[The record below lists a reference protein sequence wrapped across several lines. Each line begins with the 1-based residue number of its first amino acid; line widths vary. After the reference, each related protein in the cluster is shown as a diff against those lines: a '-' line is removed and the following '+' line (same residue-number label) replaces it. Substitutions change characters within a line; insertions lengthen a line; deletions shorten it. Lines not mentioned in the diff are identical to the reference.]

1 MDVILLEKIS
11 NLGELGDLV
20 SVKPGYARNF
30 LVPQSKAVWA
40 TAGAKTRVDERR
52 RELAQLDAERLE
64 VAQAKSDLLP
74 AELTLQRNQR
84 SVCLMVRSRRL
95 VNIPS
100 RLFCILRCAKPW
112 PLKSS
117 GNRNNSTALGMAFCG
132 KPAAG
137 LTWVCLKASNP
148 QRSLSTWVG
157 ENSKCP
163 WRSNTL
169 MV

>member
-74 AELTLQRNQR
+74 AELTLQRKAGEEG
-84 SVCLMVRSRRL
+84 
-95 VNIPS
+95 
-100 RLFCILRCAKPW
+100 RLFGSVAASDVAETSISISVSPD
-112 PLKSS
+112 SS
-117 GNRNNSTALGMAFCG
+117 VTSSIVTPVGI
-132 KPAAG
+132 
-137 LTWVCLKASNP
+137 WVA
-148 QRSLSTWVG
+148 
-157 ENSKCP
+157 
-163 WRSNTL
+163 
-169 MV
+169 

>member
-74 AELTLQRNQR
+74 AELTLQRKAGEEGRLFGSVAAPDVGDSLAEMGITVQR
-84 SVCLMVRSRRL
+84 SEVSMPNGPIKEIGEHTIEVILHSEVR
-95 VNIPS
+95 
-100 RLFCILRCAKPW
+100 K
-112 PLKSS
+112 
-117 GNRNNSTALGMAFCG
+117 
-132 KPAAG
+132 
-137 LTWVCLKASNP
+137 
-148 QRSLSTWVG
+148 
-157 ENSKCP
+157 
-163 WRSNTL
+163 TL
-169 MV
+169 DVKVEWEQE

>member
-74 AELTLQRNQR
+74 AELTLQRKAGEEGRLFGSVAALDVVDSLAEMGIMVQR
-84 SVCLMVRSRRL
+84 SEVSMPNGPIKEIGEHTIEVILHSDVR
-95 VNIPS
+95 
-100 RLFCILRCAKPW
+100 K
-112 PLKSS
+112 
-117 GNRNNSTALGMAFCG
+117 
-132 KPAAG
+132 
-137 LTWVCLKASNP
+137 
-148 QRSLSTWVG
+148 
-157 ENSKCP
+157 
-163 WRSNTL
+163 TL
-169 MV
+169 DVKVELEQE

>member
-40 TAGAKTRVDERR
+40 TADAKTRVDERR

-74 AELTLQRNQR
+74 AELTLQRKAGEEGRLFGSVAALDVVDSLTAMGITVQR
-84 SVCLMVRSRRL
+84 SEVSMPNGPIKEIGEHTIEIILHPEVR
-95 VNIPS
+95 
-100 RLFCILRCAKPW
+100 K
-112 PLKSS
+112 
-117 GNRNNSTALGMAFCG
+117 
-132 KPAAG
+132 
-137 LTWVCLKASNP
+137 
-148 QRSLSTWVG
+148 
-157 ENSKCP
+157 
-163 WRSNTL
+163 TL
-169 MV
+169 DVKVELEQE

>member
-74 AELTLQRNQR
+74 AELTLQRKAGEEGRLFGSVAALDVVDSLTAMGITVQR
-84 SVCLMVRSRRL
+84 SEVSMPNGPIKEIGEHTIEVILHSEVR
-95 VNIPS
+95 
-100 RLFCILRCAKPW
+100 K
-112 PLKSS
+112 
-117 GNRNNSTALGMAFCG
+117 
-132 KPAAG
+132 
-137 LTWVCLKASNP
+137 
-148 QRSLSTWVG
+148 
-157 ENSKCP
+157 
-163 WRSNTL
+163 TL
-169 MV
+169 DVKVELEQE

>member
-74 AELTLQRNQR
+74 AELTLQRKAGEEGRLFGSVAALDVVDSLTAMGITVQR
-84 SVCLMVRSRRL
+84 SEVSMPNGPIKEIGEHTIEVILHAEVR
-95 VNIPS
+95 
-100 RLFCILRCAKPW
+100 K
-112 PLKSS
+112 
-117 GNRNNSTALGMAFCG
+117 
-132 KPAAG
+132 
-137 LTWVCLKASNP
+137 
-148 QRSLSTWVG
+148 
-157 ENSKCP
+157 
-163 WRSNTL
+163 TL
-169 MV
+169 DVKVELEQE

>member
-74 AELTLQRNQR
+74 AELTLQRKAGEEGRLFGSVAAPDVVDSLAEMDITVQR
-84 SVCLMVRSRRL
+84 SEVSMPNGPIKEIGEHTIEVILHSEVR
-95 VNIPS
+95 
-100 RLFCILRCAKPW
+100 K
-112 PLKSS
+112 
-117 GNRNNSTALGMAFCG
+117 
-132 KPAAG
+132 
-137 LTWVCLKASNP
+137 
-148 QRSLSTWVG
+148 
-157 ENSKCP
+157 
-163 WRSNTL
+163 TL
-169 MV
+169 DVKVEWEQE

>member
-1 MDVILLEKIS
+1 MDIILLGKIS

-74 AELTLQRNQR
+74 AELTLQRKAGEEGRLFGSVAALDVVDSLAAMGITVQR
-84 SVCLMVRSRRL
+84 SEVSMPNGPIKEIGEHTIEVILHAEVR
-95 VNIPS
+95 
-100 RLFCILRCAKPW
+100 K
-112 PLKSS
+112 
-117 GNRNNSTALGMAFCG
+117 
-132 KPAAG
+132 
-137 LTWVCLKASNP
+137 
-148 QRSLSTWVG
+148 
-157 ENSKCP
+157 
-163 WRSNTL
+163 TL
-169 MV
+169 DVKVELEQE

>member
-40 TAGAKTRVDERR
+40 TPGAKTRVDERR

-74 AELTLQRNQR
+74 AELTLQRKAGEEGRLFGSVAALDVIDSLAEMGITVQR
-84 SVCLMVRSRRL
+84 SEVSMPNGPIKEIGEHTIEVILHSEVR
-95 VNIPS
+95 
-100 RLFCILRCAKPW
+100 K
-112 PLKSS
+112 
-117 GNRNNSTALGMAFCG
+117 
-132 KPAAG
+132 
-137 LTWVCLKASNP
+137 
-148 QRSLSTWVG
+148 
-157 ENSKCP
+157 
-163 WRSNTL
+163 TL
-169 MV
+169 DVKVELEQE

>member
-40 TAGAKTRVDERR
+40 TADAKTRVDERR

-74 AELTLQRNQR
+74 AELTLQRKAGEEGRLFGSVAARDVVDSLAEMGITVQR
-84 SVCLMVRSRRL
+84 SEVSMPNGPIKEIGEHTIEV
-95 VNIPS
+95 
-100 RLFCILRCAKPW
+100 ILHSDARK
-112 PLKSS
+112 
-117 GNRNNSTALGMAFCG
+117 
-132 KPAAG
+132 
-137 LTWVCLKASNP
+137 
-148 QRSLSTWVG
+148 
-157 ENSKCP
+157 
-163 WRSNTL
+163 TL
-169 MV
+169 DVKVELEQE

>member
-74 AELTLQRNQR
+74 AELTLQRKAGEEGRLFGSVAAPDVVDSLAEMGITVQR
-84 SVCLMVRSRRL
+84 SEVSMPNGPIKEIGEHTIEVILHSEVR
-95 VNIPS
+95 
-100 RLFCILRCAKPW
+100 K
-112 PLKSS
+112 
-117 GNRNNSTALGMAFCG
+117 
-132 KPAAG
+132 
-137 LTWVCLKASNP
+137 
-148 QRSLSTWVG
+148 
-157 ENSKCP
+157 
-163 WRSNTL
+163 TL
-169 MV
+169 DVKVEWEQE

>member
-64 VAQAKSDLLP
+64 VAEAKSDLLP
-74 AELTLQRNQR
+74 AELTLQRKAGDEGRLFGSVAALDVVDSLAEMGITVQR
-84 SVCLMVRSRRL
+84 SEVSMPNGPIKEIGEHTIEVILHSEVR
-95 VNIPS
+95 
-100 RLFCILRCAKPW
+100 K
-112 PLKSS
+112 
-117 GNRNNSTALGMAFCG
+117 
-132 KPAAG
+132 
-137 LTWVCLKASNP
+137 
-148 QRSLSTWVG
+148 
-157 ENSKCP
+157 
-163 WRSNTL
+163 TL
-169 MV
+169 DVKVELEQE

>member
-40 TAGAKTRVDERR
+40 TSGAKTRVDERR

-74 AELTLQRNQR
+74 AELTLQRKAGEEGRLFGSVAALDVVDSLAEMGITIQR
-84 SVCLMVRSRRL
+84 SEVSMPNGPIKDIGEHTVEVILHSEVR
-95 VNIPS
+95 
-100 RLFCILRCAKPW
+100 K
-112 PLKSS
+112 
-117 GNRNNSTALGMAFCG
+117 
-132 KPAAG
+132 
-137 LTWVCLKASNP
+137 
-148 QRSLSTWVG
+148 
-157 ENSKCP
+157 
-163 WRSNTL
+163 TL
-169 MV
+169 DVKVELEDA

>member
-74 AELTLQRNQR
+74 AELTLQRKAGEEGRLFGSVAVPDLIDSLAEMGITVQR
-84 SVCLMVRSRRL
+84 SEVSMPNGPIKEIGEHTIEVILHSEVR
-95 VNIPS
+95 
-100 RLFCILRCAKPW
+100 K
-112 PLKSS
+112 
-117 GNRNNSTALGMAFCG
+117 
-132 KPAAG
+132 
-137 LTWVCLKASNP
+137 
-148 QRSLSTWVG
+148 
-157 ENSKCP
+157 
-163 WRSNTL
+163 TL
-169 MV
+169 DVKVELEQE

>member
-74 AELTLQRNQR
+74 AELTLQRKAGEEGRLFGSVAALDVVDSLTAMGITVQR
-84 SVCLMVRSRRL
+84 SEVSMP
-95 VNIPS
+95 NGPIKEIGEHTIEI
-100 RLFCILRCAKPW
+100 ILHSEARK
-112 PLKSS
+112 
-117 GNRNNSTALGMAFCG
+117 
-132 KPAAG
+132 
-137 LTWVCLKASNP
+137 
-148 QRSLSTWVG
+148 
-157 ENSKCP
+157 
-163 WRSNTL
+163 TL
-169 MV
+169 NVKVELEQE

>member
-74 AELTLQRNQR
+74 AELTLQRKAGEEGRLFGSVAALDVVDSLTAMGITVQR
-84 SVCLMVRSRRL
+84 SEVSMPNGPIKEIGEHTIEVILHAEVR
-95 VNIPS
+95 
-100 RLFCILRCAKPW
+100 K
-112 PLKSS
+112 
-117 GNRNNSTALGMAFCG
+117 
-132 KPAAG
+132 
-137 LTWVCLKASNP
+137 
-148 QRSLSTWVG
+148 
-157 ENSKCP
+157 
-163 WRSNTL
+163 TL
-169 MV
+169 DVKVELEQD

>member
-52 RELAQLDAERLE
+52 RDLAQLDAERLE

-74 AELTLQRNQR
+74 AELTLQRKAGEEGRLFGSVAAPDVVDSLAEMGITVQR
-84 SVCLMVRSRRL
+84 SEVSMPNGPIKEIGEHTIEVILHSEVR
-95 VNIPS
+95 
-100 RLFCILRCAKPW
+100 K
-112 PLKSS
+112 
-117 GNRNNSTALGMAFCG
+117 
-132 KPAAG
+132 
-137 LTWVCLKASNP
+137 
-148 QRSLSTWVG
+148 
-157 ENSKCP
+157 
-163 WRSNTL
+163 TL
-169 MV
+169 DVKVELEQE

>member
-74 AELTLQRNQR
+74 AELTLQRKAGEEGRLFGSVAALDVVDSLTAMGITVQR
-84 SVCLMVRSRRL
+84 SEVSMPNGPIKEIGEHTIEIILHAEVR
-95 VNIPS
+95 
-100 RLFCILRCAKPW
+100 K
-112 PLKSS
+112 
-117 GNRNNSTALGMAFCG
+117 
-132 KPAAG
+132 
-137 LTWVCLKASNP
+137 
-148 QRSLSTWVG
+148 
-157 ENSKCP
+157 
-163 WRSNTL
+163 TL
-169 MV
+169 DVKVELEQE

>member
-74 AELTLQRNQR
+74 AELTLQRKAGEEGRLFGSVAAPDVVDSLAEMGITVQR
-84 SVCLMVRSRRL
+84 SEVSMPNGPIKEIGEHTIEVILHSEVR
-95 VNIPS
+95 
-100 RLFCILRCAKPW
+100 K
-112 PLKSS
+112 
-117 GNRNNSTALGMAFCG
+117 
-132 KPAAG
+132 
-137 LTWVCLKASNP
+137 
-148 QRSLSTWVG
+148 
-157 ENSKCP
+157 
-163 WRSNTL
+163 TL
-169 MV
+169 DIKVEWEQE

>member
-74 AELTLQRNQR
+74 AELTLQRKAGEEGRLFGSVAAPDVVDSLAEMGIPVQR
-84 SVCLMVRSRRL
+84 SEVSMPNGPIKEIGEHTIEVILHSEVR
-95 VNIPS
+95 
-100 RLFCILRCAKPW
+100 K
-112 PLKSS
+112 
-117 GNRNNSTALGMAFCG
+117 
-132 KPAAG
+132 
-137 LTWVCLKASNP
+137 
-148 QRSLSTWVG
+148 
-157 ENSKCP
+157 
-163 WRSNTL
+163 TL
-169 MV
+169 DIKVEWEQE